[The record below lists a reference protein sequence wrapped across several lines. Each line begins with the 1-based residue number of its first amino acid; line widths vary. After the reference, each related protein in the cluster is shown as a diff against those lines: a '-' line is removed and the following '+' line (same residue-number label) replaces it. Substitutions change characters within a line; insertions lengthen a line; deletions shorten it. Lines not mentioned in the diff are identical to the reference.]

1 MTEEQTAKFN
11 MVLMIV
17 GACLP
22 ILSLIASL
30 VNAKIRSMTEAGE
43 KVSPVLATIGSILN
57 FLSINLDKAIQQ
69 VKLAKGTA
77 VPPALPGAD
86 PGEPGD
92 ASHASDRPPGGVME
106 MALVAGVAVLG
117 TLAIALVG
125 YLLMGPKEHAAGV
138 AEAEA
143 LARAKA
149 EGLKVGADVAKA
161 QLEAAAAAVDARAE
175 HLKARDPVDVAND
188 IIEARRKKS

>member
-57 FLSINLDKAIQQ
+57 FLSINLDKGLQQ
-69 VKLAKGTA
+69 IKLANGTA
-77 VPPALPGAD
+77 VPPARVEAPAAD
-86 PGEPGD
+86 P
-92 ASHASDRPPGGVME
+92 AAPPTPPTVPP
-106 MALVAGVAVLG
+106 VA
-117 TLAIALVG
+117 
-125 YLLMGPKEHAAGV
+125 
-138 AEAEA
+138 
-143 LARAKA
+143 
-149 EGLKVGADVAKA
+149 
-161 QLEAAAAAVDARAE
+161 
-175 HLKARDPVDVAND
+175 
-188 IIEARRKKS
+188 

>member
-1 MTEEQTAKFN
+1 
-11 MVLMIV
+11 
-17 GACLP
+17 
-22 ILSLIASL
+22 
-30 VNAKIRSMTEAGE
+30 
-43 KVSPVLATIGSILN
+43 
-57 FLSINLDKAIQQ
+57 
-69 VKLAKGTA
+69 
-77 VPPALPGAD
+77 
-86 PGEPGD
+86 
-92 ASHASDRPPGGVME
+92 ME

-117 TLAIALVG
+117 TLAVALVG

-149 EGLKVGADVAKA
+149 EGLKVGADIAKA
-161 QLEAAAAAVDARAE
+161 QLEAAAAAVDARVD